1 MRVAL
6 FPAGTLS
13 GRDSELTL
21 LAGLVAELCKGAP
34 GPGGAHWGRAGYRQ
48 VRAGPGAAAVVRRG
62 PHPAAL
68 RTCLRCWPSS
78 CWGRPARPAA
88 QRTAAPLTA
97 GTASRRLGPRP
108 PRSRRMGCPAAG
120 MIAAVRAGL

>member
-34 GPGGAHWGRAGYRQ
+34 GPGGAH
-48 VRAGPGAAAVVRRG
+48 
-62 PHPAAL
+62 
-68 RTCLRCWPSS
+68 
-78 CWGRPARPAA
+78 
-88 QRTAAPLTA
+88 
-97 GTASRRLGPRP
+97 
-108 PRSRRMGCPAAG
+108 
-120 MIAAVRAGL
+120 